1 MADKR
6 RQLQQCVR
14 VARPIEEPEPT
25 LFETPPEP
33 LMKEAELEDLQKI
46 ITPPPKKI
54 PAYLLKPT
62 LVQELK
68 DTKYKNF
75 TIDLGT
81 ARTREPLGLRDLGIV
96 ANTMT
101 VIKATGNFDYILN
114 DPSNDPTPAEKGIK
128 EDQFE
133 IEEIYITNA
142 AQTGKEAIIR
152 VSYTP
157 HLIRIG

>member
-1 MADKR
+1 M
-6 RQLQQCVR
+6 

-46 ITPPPKKI
+46 ITPPAKKV

-101 VIKATGNFDYILN
+101 IIKADSPFYYILN
-114 DPSNDPTPAEKGIK
+114 DPSNDPTPAEKGFT
-128 EDQFE
+128 EDQFD
-133 IEEIYITNA
+133 IEEIYITNEA
-142 AQTGKEAIIR
+142 ATGEAIIR
-152 VSYTP
+152 VNWTP
-157 HLIRIG
+157 YLIRLR